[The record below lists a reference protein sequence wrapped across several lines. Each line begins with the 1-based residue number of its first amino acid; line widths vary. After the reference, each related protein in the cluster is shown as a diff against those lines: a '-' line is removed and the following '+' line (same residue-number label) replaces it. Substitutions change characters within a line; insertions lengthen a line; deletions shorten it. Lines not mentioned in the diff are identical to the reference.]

1 MKKLL
6 LIGAATLFMGAC
18 TGLNKNTV
26 AYHTAKYDTAKYYV
40 VAGEGASKE
49 QASQNALDNLS
60 RDLAQNAPAANEQGI
75 LTDLVANASVDK
87 VWRDKDAGNKHFYA
101 LAVLSRKNA
110 QKVLE
115 PQMDQADAQ
124 LEGLAAQF
132 SSTSDPLAD
141 LRVAYRMQPVVTR
154 RNALDEAYQFL
165 SADRHHYNTEKFQPY
180 KNVLKEK
187 LSAVLVGVDVQGQE
201 SKVMTTYIVDALNQ
215 MGLGVVDLSEPEKT
229 LSVEVMTDID
239 GYNSQKVKG
248 LIWCSSTA
256 AISLI
261 DHTRGGVTFARF
273 NVYERAGTSRASD
286 SKRRSMESA
295 GEQAAKQIMA
305 RLEAYLK
312 TR

>member
-26 AYHTAKYDTAKYYV
+26 AYNTAKYDPAKYYV
-40 VAGEGASKE
+40 VAGEGSSKE
-49 QASQNALDNLS
+49 QASQNSLDNLK
-60 RDLAQNAPAANEQGI
+60 RDLAQNAPDADEQGV
-75 LTDLVANASVDK
+75 LTDLVANASVDR
-87 VWRDKDAGNKHFYA
+87 VWQDKDAKNKHYYA
-101 LAVLSRKNA
+101 LAVLLRKNA
-110 QKVLE
+110 QKILE

-124 LEGLAAQF
+124 LEGLTAQF
-132 SSTSDPLAD
+132 SSTADPLAD

-165 SADRHHYNTEKFQPY
+165 SADRHHYNSEKFQPY
-180 KNVLKEK
+180 KNILKEK
-187 LSAVLVGVDVQGQE
+187 LAAVLVGVDVQGQE
-201 SKVMTTYIVDALNQ
+201 SKVMITYIVDALNQ
-215 MGLGVVDLSEPEKT
+215 MGLGVVDLADPDKT
-229 LSVEVMTDID
+229 LSVEVMTSID
-239 GYNSQKVKG
+239 GYDSKKVKG
-248 LIWCSSTA
+248 LIWCSSNA

-273 NVYERAGTSRASD
+273 NVYERAGTSRAED

-312 TR
+312 TK